1 MVSVA
6 IAIGLALVAYLAFF
20 AKGRSRGRPFPG
32 PKPVPVL
39 GNALQMPRKN
49 VWEKLHEWGQIYGKQ
64 SSPSRLSCADH
75 PYTGGIYSISLFGT
89 PLLVLNTAEAG
100 HELLNKKFAI
110 YSNRPLPKIVEMY
123 FAA

>member
-6 IAIGLALVAYLAFF
+6 VAIGLALVAYLAFF

-49 VWEKLHEWGQIYGKQ
+49 VWEKLHEWGQIYGIQ
-64 SSPSRLSCADH
+64 SSSRSRL
-75 PYTGGIYSISLFGT
+75 
-89 PLLVLNTAEAG
+89 
-100 HELLNKKFAI
+100 
-110 YSNRPLPKIVEMY
+110 
-123 FAA
+123 